1 MLLATLASLAIVTQ
15 DQVALRAAPRESAPQ
30 QAVLWQGDNLEI
42 RGRKLDYLQVYD
54 HRRERAG
61 YVRMAEVRSSSL
73 RPSDAA
79 ELLAVLRF
87 VRDTPGAEA
96 LGIGYAAAYLK
107 AAPAEAISAE
117 PFDAL
122 GSMAERLAQ
131 RASARQNK
139 AEAATLAAHLEVA
152 TSYGVNLRSFERD
165 GKLQMCYDG
174 EAFRRVLALPAT
186 AEQQARAALA
196 LTRPDCIDPQ
206 TPPVE
211 RGNLDTW
218 RAAVLDKVALE
229 ALPPHLQNRIHMRR
243 AGVWAALAYQQAR
256 RNQAS
261 QPAAS
266 RALQEMLAV
275 NPAEFADADRKTYAD
290 AAMRVSASRWAA
302 VAPAAQNAR
311 LSIATV
317 AGQPGETC
325 VLLLDARHGAA
336 DPLAK
341 RCTYGVVWP
350 ASVSVNPQGT
360 ALTLAVQPLEGWREL
375 WLLRQTESGWSA
387 AVLPPG
393 NNNPDIGYAEFAG
406 WVPGGQS
413 MLVARETSSEGR
425 HKRSFEV
432 VGLDTLAVEKS
443 ADQPAALT
451 AFSRWQDAQ
460 WKQQTLSL
468 R

>member
-73 RPSDAA
+73 RPADAA

-107 AAPAEAISAE
+107 AAPAEAIRAE

-174 EAFRRVLALPAT
+174 EAFRRVLALPST

-206 TPPVE
+206 TPPLE

-256 RNQAS
+256 RNQAG

-302 VAPAAQNAR
+302 AAPAVPNSR

-325 VLLLDARHGAA
+325 VLLLDAKHGAA
-336 DPLAK
+336 DPLVK

-432 VGLDTLAVEKS
+432 VGLETLAVEKS

-460 WKQQTLSL
+460 WKRQTLSL